1 MPQAL
6 RAVALLE
13 FLVAATWAGIIA
25 ANVFQRV
32 AHRLLMGMA
41 AVWTV
46 HMAVIVI
53 VVVVVM
59 VVIMVAI
66 GAMYMG
72 LLVHLG
78 ISGIKSPGI
87 ISPSRSIRTLR
98 PKNNPVLSLPSRR

>member
-1 MPQAL
+1 MHEAL
-6 RAVALLE
+6 RAVAFLE
-13 FLVAATWAGIIA
+13 FLVAAAWAGIIA
-25 ANVFQRV
+25 ANVLQGV

-41 AVWTV
+41 AVGTV
-46 HMAVIVI
+46 HMAVIVVMM
-53 VVVVVM
+53 VVVV
-59 VVIMVAI
+59 IAI
-66 GAMYMG
+66 RAMYMG

>member
-46 HMAVIVI
+46 HMAVIV
-53 VVVVVM
+53 VVMVVM

>member
-46 HMAVIVI
+46 HMAVI
-53 VVVVVM
+53 VVVM

>member
-13 FLVAATWAGIIA
+13 FLVAAAWAGIIA

-46 HMAVIVI
+46 HMAVIV
-53 VVVVVM
+53 VVMVVVM
-59 VVIMVAI
+59 VAI
-66 GAMYMG
+66 RAMYMG

>member
-53 VVVVVM
+53 VVVM